1 MSEVAPLIQ
10 DGKLDEAISL
20 IKKLTQQQPICG
32 VDLSER
38 YYNLLKMRKRK
49 AELLAHGVNHL
60 DILADKNQ
68 KNKAIAVFS
77 ECRKLDNKFL
87 PAADPLFKLA
97 GWLNET
103 GKTKAA
109 VAVYNLIVKSYPE
122 NSLVPKAYFR
132 VAQIF
137 NDRLMSTGK
146 AKKVLSV
153 IKTKYPDHDIVP
165 HVDNF
170 LARL

>member
-1 MSEVAPLIQ
+1 LSEVAPLIQ
-10 DGKLDEAISL
+10 DGKLDEAISV
-20 IKKLTQQQPICG
+20 IKKSIQQQPIGG
-32 VDLSER
+32 VELSER
-38 YYNLLKMRKRK
+38 YYNLLKMRKRN
-49 AELLAHGVNHL
+49 AELLVHGVNHL
-60 DILADKNQ
+60 EILVAKNQ

-77 ECRKLDNKFL
+77 ECRRLDSNFL

-109 VAVYNLIVKSYPE
+109 VAVYNLIVKSYPD

-137 NDRLMSTGK
+137 NDRLMSTEK
-146 AKKVLSV
+146 AKKVLGI
-153 IKTKYPDHDIVP
+153 IKSKYPNHDIVP

-170 LARL
+170 LARI